1 MKQEWKQILRR
12 GAAQEWSCLQQWV
25 AGKGLEYR
33 WILERA
39 FIIASL
45 CSPFNLLW
53 KRLTGEVQDKM
64 QDIKTYD
71 GYQR

>member
-1 MKQEWKQILRR
+1 M
-12 GAAQEWSCLQQWV
+12 QQWV

-53 KRLTGEVQDKM
+53 KRLTDEVQDKM

-71 GYQR
+71 GYYR

>member
-1 MKQEWKQILRR
+1 M
-12 GAAQEWSCLQQWV
+12 QQWV

-33 WILERA
+33 RILERA

-45 CSPFNLLW
+45 CSPVNLLW
-53 KRLTGEVQDKM
+53 KHLTGEVQDKM

>member
-1 MKQEWKQILRR
+1 M
-12 GAAQEWSCLQQWV
+12 QQWV

-33 WILERA
+33 RILERA
-39 FIIASL
+39 FITASL
-45 CSPFNLLW
+45 CTPFNLLW